1 MKAQK
6 EKECET
12 GVTTGREKNERAK
25 GGKAT
30 ESKEC
35 VAVKKVEEE
44 KQEGRTIKEDSSE
57 SIVESEEE
65 RSIGMNSINS

>member
-12 GVTTGREKNERAK
+12 GETTGREKNERAK
-25 GGKAT
+25 GGKAM

-35 VAVKKVEEE
+35 VAVKKVEE
-44 KQEGRTIKEDSSE
+44 KQEGRTIEEDSSE
-57 SIVESEEE
+57 NIVESEEE

>member
-12 GVTTGREKNERAK
+12 GETTGREKNERAK

-44 KQEGRTIKEDSSE
+44 KQEGRTIEEDS
-57 SIVESEEE
+57 
-65 RSIGMNSINS
+65 